1 MIGAFEGIDGAHSQ
15 LVLDAYFRAR
25 ELPGQTL
32 GTRTFRD
39 AAMAVSSGRAE
50 LGIVPI
56 DNTTTGT
63 VQDGYDLLFEFDLV
77 PVAEISWRMEHRLLG
92 VAGAALR
99 DVREILAHPMV
110 LAECG
115 KFITSLTSARAIPCE
130 DTGVAAREVARRGE
144 AQLAAIAPPSAAAK
158 YGLAEL
164 SPNIANHP
172 DNLTRFLI
180 FRARHAKPEV
190 FALDSGG
197 PRKTSLF
204 LATKNIS
211 GAMVRCLEPLAQGQM
226 SVTKLESRPQPRV
239 TDRAEF
245 HLDVLGDLL
254 APEQAQ
260 TLARL
265 RDNALEVRVL
275 GSYRA
280 DAPVAAQTA
289 SLPVFSTTVVRDRRP
304 PPPPPPLQNGSS
316 TPRVMRDARPEGT
329 RIRVGNVEI
338 SDDTFTIIG
347 GPCSIESR
355 EQIVATACA
364 VRDAGGNMLR
374 GGAFK
379 PRTNPYSFQGMGW
392 DAVDLIAEAGRV
404 SGMPTVSEVMSID
417 QVEGMARSIDVL
429 QIGTRNMQNFDLL
442 RAVGRAG
449 KPVLLKRGMSA
460 TIEEL
465 LAAAEYIL
473 AEGNPNVMLCER
485 GIRTFETAT
494 RNTVDLSAVPVLRE
508 RTHLPILVDPSHGVG
523 VRRWIRPMCRAA
535 KAVGAHGIIVEVHPN
550 PPEALSDKEQAM
562 TFEDFADV
570 CRDLAR
576 IPLFESEPVAAR

>member
-1 MIGAFEGIDGAHSQ
+1 MMIGAFEGIDGAHSQ

-25 ELPGQTL
+25 DIPGQTL

-39 AAMAVSSGRAE
+39 IAMAVSSGRAE
-50 LGIVPI
+50 LGVVPI

-63 VQDGYDLLFEFDLV
+63 IQDAYDLLFEFDLV

-92 VAGAALR
+92 VAGAALA

-115 KFITSLTSARAIPCE
+115 KFVASLTSARAIPCE

-164 SPNIANHP
+164 APNIANHP

-180 FRARHAKPEV
+180 FRARHAKPDV
-190 FALDSGG
+190 VALDAEG

-204 LATKNIS
+204 LATKNVS
-211 GAMVRCLEPLAQGQM
+211 GALASCLEPLAQGHM
-226 SVTKLESRPQPRV
+226 SVTKLESRPQPKQ

-245 HLDVLGDLL
+245 HLDILGDLL
-254 APEQAQ
+254 APEQAA

-280 DAPVAAQTA
+280 DAPVALQAT
-289 SLPVFSTTVVRDRRP
+289 LPVFSTTVVRDRRP
-304 PPPPPPLQNGSS
+304 PPPPPPLQNGSA

-338 SDDTFTIIG
+338 SNDTFTIIG

-429 QIGTRNMQNFDLL
+429 QVGTRNMQNFDLL

-460 TIEEL
+460 TIDEL

-508 RTHLPILVDPSHGVG
+508 RTHLPVFVDPSHGVG

-576 IPLFESEPVAAR
+576 IPLFESEQIAAV

>member
-25 ELPGQTL
+25 DLPGQTL

-39 AAMAVSSGRAE
+39 AALAVSSGRAE
-50 LGIVPI
+50 LGVVPI

-77 PVAEISWRMEHRLLG
+77 PVAEISWRMDHRLLG
-92 VAGAALR
+92 VPGGTLT
-99 DVREILAHPMV
+99 DVREILAHPLV

-115 KFITSLTSARAIPCE
+115 KFITSLTNARAIPCE

-144 AQLAAIAPPSAAAK
+144 AALAAIGPPSAAAK

-164 SPNIANHP
+164 VPNIANHP

-190 FALDSGG
+190 LALDSTG
-197 PRKTSLF
+197 PRKTSL
-204 LATKNIS
+204 LLTTKNVP
-211 GAMVRCLEPLAQGQM
+211 GALAGCLEPLAQGQM
-226 SVTKLESRPQPRV
+226 SVTKLESRPQPKQ

-254 APEQAQ
+254 DPAQGATLQA
-260 TLARL
+260 L
-265 RDNALEVRVL
+265 RDNALEVRLL

-280 DAPVAAQTA
+280 DAPVALERSEVALT
-289 SLPVFSTTVVRDRRP
+289 STILVRERRP
-304 PPPPPPLQNGSS
+304 LPPPIQNGSS
-316 TPRVMRDARPEGT
+316 TPRVMRSARPEGT

-338 SDDTFTIIG
+338 GDDTFTIIG

-355 EQIVATACA
+355 EQITATACA

-379 PRTNPYSFQGMGW
+379 PRTNPYTFQGMGW

-417 QVEGMARSIDVL
+417 QVERMALVIDVL

-460 TIEEL
+460 TIDEL

-473 AEGNPNVMLCER
+473 AAGNPNVMLCER
-485 GIRTFETAT
+485 GIRTFEPAT

-562 TFEDFADV
+562 TFEDFAQV

-576 IPLFESEPVAAR
+576 IPLFESEHLTTV